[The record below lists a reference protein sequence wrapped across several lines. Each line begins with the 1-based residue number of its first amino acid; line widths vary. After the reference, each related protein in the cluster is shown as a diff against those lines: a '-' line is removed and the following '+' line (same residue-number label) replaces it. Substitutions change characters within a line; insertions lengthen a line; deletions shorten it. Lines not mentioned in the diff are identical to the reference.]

1 MSDTGSTTDRP
12 ELSAEG
18 RAAGERAR
26 DAAHRPGTV
35 LAGRYGHPIHPALAP
50 IAIGAWVSAV
60 AFDLASVFVEG
71 RAYGRPAQ
79 WLVLIGIVAALVAS
93 VPGFLDYRRLTKG
106 STAHKVATTHLIV
119 MDLVLLCFIAS
130 FFIRRADQ
138 DQLLD
143 GTPIPALVLSLIGLV
158 GLGVGGWLGGEL
170 SYRYGV
176 RVADEEDQIDGH
188 RPRGA
193 LPSAPSH
200 TADES
205 AEGSTSDT
213 ADGAS
218 T

>member
-12 ELSAEG
+12 GLSTEG

-26 DAAHRPGTV
+26 DAAHRPGNP
-35 LAGRYGHPIHPALAP
+35 LAGRYGHPVHPALVP

-79 WLVLIGIVAALVAS
+79 WLVLIGIVAAVAAS

-106 STAHKVATTHLIV
+106 SRAHSIATTHLIV
-119 MDLVLLCFIAS
+119 MGAVSLCFIVS
-130 FFIRRADQ
+130 FLIRRADQ

-143 GTPIPALVLSLIGLV
+143 GTPTPALVLSLLGVV

-170 SYRYGV
+170 AYRYGV

-188 RPRGA
+188 RPMRPAPAVRGTD
-193 LPSAPSH
+193 APA
-200 TADES
+200 TDAP
-205 AEGSTSDT
+205 APGSPTGP
-213 ADGAS
+213 AA
-218 T
+218 